1 MVVETLRVDLL
12 DLRLEFPDVAGPVD
26 CIALEERVF
35 TFLVS
40 TNATSLTWTV
50 FSFSVDLETET
61 STTSFIDFTASETLL
76 MLALFLGTFL
86 FFFVVALL
94 IPDISTFRTLSRKSS
109 WG

>member
-12 DLRLEFPDVAGPVD
+12 DLRLEFPDVAGPIGCTV
-26 CIALEERVF
+26 LEEMVF

-61 STTSFIDFTASETLL
+61 STTSFIDLTASEILL
-76 MLALFLGTFL
+76 ILVFLLGTFL
-86 FFFVVALL
+86 FFFVVVLV
-94 IPDISTFRTLSRKSS
+94 IPDISTFRALARKSS